1 MEHPQERYWPEIIED
16 YASLDQGVEPCQMFE
31 YTNLLERKTML
42 RSGLCPDRD
51 VDPCQMRLLCSPQL
65 HCEPLLLLVPLQQR
79 RNQQKNEEA
88 ALAQDQEHFAEN
100 MTGVRSLCFAPC

>member
-16 YASLDQGVEPCQMFE
+16 YASLDQGVEPCQMFK

-42 RSGLCPDRD
+42 RSGLCPDRG

-65 HCEPLLLLVPLQQR
+65 HRELLLLVDAAATTELTKKR
-79 RNQQKNEEA
+79 RSGTC
-88 ALAQDQEHFAEN
+88 
-100 MTGVRSLCFAPC
+100 TGSKAFCRKYDKIPVF

>member
-1 MEHPQERYWPEIIED
+1 MLVEHPQERYWPKII
-16 YASLDQGVEPCQMFE
+16 ASLDQGVEPCQMFT

-42 RSGLCPDRD
+42 GSGLCPDRG

-65 HCEPLLLLVPLQQR
+65 HREPLLLVPLQQR
-79 RNQQKNEEA
+79 RNLQKNEEA

-100 MTGVRSLCFAPC
+100 MTRVCSLCVVPC